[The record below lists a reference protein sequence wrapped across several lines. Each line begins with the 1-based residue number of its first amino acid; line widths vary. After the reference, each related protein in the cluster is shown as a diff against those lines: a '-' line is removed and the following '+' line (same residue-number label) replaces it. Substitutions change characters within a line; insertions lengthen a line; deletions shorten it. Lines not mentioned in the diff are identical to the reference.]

1 MTKTARMKRCGPFV
15 TGIVLATLL
24 LVPAI
29 AWACPMCK
37 DALLASGEGAKFSA
51 AAHAYA
57 LSIVALLVPPLALL
71 SGLSFW
77 IVRSIRRTVRAGG
90 VDTKVS

>member
-1 MTKTARMKRCGPFV
+1 ML
-15 TGIVLATLL
+15 LAL
-24 LVPAI
+24 LVFPAI

-37 DALLASGEGAKFSA
+37 DALASPGEGAKFSA
-51 AAHAYA
+51 AARAYA
-57 LSIVALLVPPLALL
+57 LSIVVFLIPPLALL

-77 IVRSIRRTVRAGG
+77 IVRSIRNARVPVRASKLGS